1 MKKKLKILVMI
12 GLFKKAIV
20 LSMLVLSS
28 SLIGQIDRSMP
39 EPGPA
44 PEIEFK
50 EPFTTK
56 LSNNLTLMVVV
67 NDKLP
72 TASATLIIDNP
83 PILEGDKSGVK
94 DLVTSN
100 MGKGNKFQSKD
111 EFIEEKDFM
120 GSFISY
126 NSSGGSI
133 SSLSRY
139 FERTMTMF
147 AQGALY
153 PVFSDE
159 EFEKEKTKL
168 TEALKIDEKNAASI
182 ARRVE
187 NIVAFKQGHPRSEY
201 TTEASVSSIGITD
214 IENFYKNYFKPN
226 NAYLVVIGDV
236 NLEETISLSKELFEN
251 WEYSTELENMFG
263 EGSVNDFVDPDVS
276 AKTTIHIVD
285 VPNSTNVE
293 ISFQNVIDRKTSD
306 TDYFSGTVANR
317 VLGAGPESRLFTV
330 IREEKGYAYGAYSG
344 LPTSS
349 KSKTKFVGRTTVR
362 SEVADSAI
370 VEMHNQLKIMRDRP
384 ITDEELSNV
393 KSGYFGEF
401 AMSIEN
407 PITIANQ
414 ALSIRSENLP
424 EDFYKTFLS
433 NLNKVSKD
441 DVIESSKKFFLI
453 DNAQIVVTG
462 KINEIIDNLE
472 NIYLDDDKI
481 DVVYHDEF
489 GNITE
494 KPDYSVDENVSV
506 ESIVTNYIDLIGG
519 KDKLEKVESI
529 EIKGNAN
536 LNMQGQSFVLEFY
549 SLKNNQNQSLSTV
562 TAGGMVVQKS
572 VFNKYQGYNE
582 VNGQRMPL
590 TDSELEQ
597 AIINSA
603 LFSELNYDFSAIEL
617 IGTSNVDDQKVYE
630 IKITDNKTEYYSI
643 ESGLKLKEVET
654 TEVEGNVISV
664 ETTIKEYEEVDGIMI
679 PSEINQITPG
689 LPIPGGI
696 TINFNTIKLNVKTSD
711 SDFN

>member
-1 MKKKLKILVMI
+1 MKKNLKILVMI
-12 GLFKKAIV
+12 GLCKKLIV

-39 EPGPA
+39 EAGPA

-50 EPFTTK
+50 EPYTTK

-153 PVFSDE
+153 PIFSDE

-187 NIVAFKQGHPRSEY
+187 NIVAYKKDHPRSEY
-201 TTEASVSSIGITD
+201 TTEASVSNINITD
-214 IENFYKNYFKPN
+214 IDKFYKSYFKPN

-236 NLEETISLSKELFEN
+236 NLEGTIALSKKLFED
-251 WEYSTELENMFG
+251 WKYSNELDKMFG
-263 EGSVNDFVDPDVS
+263 EGSINDFEEPEVS
-276 AKTTIHIVD
+276 DKTTIHIVD
-285 VPNSTNVE
+285 VPNATNVE
-293 ISFQNVIDRKTSD
+293 ISFQNIINRKTSD
-306 TDYFSGTVANR
+306 SDYFSGTVANR
-317 VLGAGPESRLFTV
+317 VLGAGPESRLFSV
-330 IREEKGYAYGAYSG
+330 IREEKGFAYGAYSG

-349 KSKTKFVGRTTVR
+349 KTKTKFVARTTVR
-362 SEVADSAI
+362 TEVADSAI
-370 VEMHNQLKIMRDRP
+370 VEMHNQLRIMRDNP

-433 NLNKVSKD
+433 NLNTVSKD
-441 DVIESSKKFFLI
+441 DVMQSSKKFFLI

-462 KINEIIDNLE
+462 KINDILDNLE
-472 NIYLDDDKI
+472 SIYLDENKI
-481 DVVYHDEF
+481 DVIYYDAF
-489 GNITE
+489 GEVIE
-494 KPDYSVDENVSV
+494 KPDYSVDASVSV
-506 ESIVTNYIDLIGG
+506 ENIINKYIDLIGG

-549 SLKNNQNQSLSTV
+549 SLKNNQNQSLATV
-562 TAGGMVVQKS
+562 TAGGMVVQRS

-582 VNGQRMPL
+582 VNGQRIPL
-590 TDSELEQ
+590 ADAELEQ

-603 LFSELNYDFSAIEL
+603 LFSELNYDFSTIEL
-617 IGTSNVDDQKVYE
+617 VGTAVVDDQKAYE

-643 ESGLKLKEVET
+643 ESGLKIKEVEIQ
-654 TEVEGNVISV
+654 EIEGNQLSI
-664 ETTIKEYEEVDGIMI
+664 ETTIKEYEEVEGILV
-679 PSEINQITPG
+679 PNEINQVTPT

-696 TINFNTIKLNVKTSD
+696 TIKFNNIKLNVKTSD